1 MNSESRIDLD
11 KAENVEGIEHAE
23 TAASL
28 DSENADMSE
37 ENQAT
42 EERPNAEQSRRYSSE
57 EVADIIRISLR
68 DEARRAD
75 DTVDYK
81 ELLAIAAEMG
91 VDKDQIARAVHL
103 LEEEQLAHDKES
115 ELWVRFKTHGFLFIA
130 VNLLCVTINV
140 LGNSSTFWSMYVLFG
155 WGLFLLGHY
164 AGLRYAPQFVEIAM
178 DRTRQLANNHYQ
190 ALFEDDANIGFTSS
204 DSTGMSETQG
214 LVTLEGDKLILEYQT
229 MDAFLGLLKSGIKVV
244 EIPLQ
249 DLSNIRLEQRLW
261 NADLVLQGKNMRV
274 FKNAPGASAGKL
286 RLRINRPSARSASG
300 LVQTARETMDSSV

>member
-1 MNSESRIDLD
+1 MNSEARIDPD
-11 KAENVEGIEHAE
+11 EAENIE

-28 DSENADMSE
+28 ESESPNMSD
-37 ENQAT
+37 ENNVKEQ
-42 EERPNAEQSRRYSSE
+42 RPSAEQSRRYSSE

-75 DTVDYK
+75 DTVDYE

-91 VDKDQIARAVHL
+91 VHKDQITRAVHL

-115 ELWVRFKTHGFLFIA
+115 ELYVRFKTHGFLFIA
-130 VNLLCVTINV
+130 VNLLCVSINV

-164 AGLRYAPQFVEIAM
+164 AGLRYAPQFVEMAM

-190 ALFEDDANIGFTSS
+190 AMFEDDANIGFTSS

-214 LVTLEGDKLILEYQT
+214 LISLEGDNLILEYQT
-229 MDAFLGLLKSGIKVV
+229 MDAFLGLLKSSIKVV
-244 EIPLQ
+244 EIPIQ

-261 NADLVLQGKNMRV
+261 NAELVLQGKNMRV
-274 FKNAPGASAGKL
+274 FKNAPGSSAGKL
-286 RLRINRPSARSASG
+286 RLRINRPSARAAAG
-300 LVQTARETMDSSV
+300 LVQTAREKLESNA

>member
-1 MNSESRIDLD
+1 VNSESRIDLD

-28 DSENADMSE
+28 DCENADMSE

-42 EERPNAEQSRRYSSE
+42 KERPSAEQSRRYSSE

-91 VDKDQIARAVHL
+91 VDKDQVTRAVLL

-115 ELWVRFKTHGFLFIA
+115 ELWVRFRTHGFLFIA

-140 LGNSSTFWSMYVLFG
+140 IGNFSTFWSMYVLFG

-190 ALFEDDANIGFTSS
+190 ALFEDDSNVGFTST
-204 DSTGMSETQG
+204 DSTGMSQTQG
-214 LVTLEGDKLILEYQT
+214 LASIEGEKLMLEYQT
-229 MDAFLGLLKSGIKVV
+229 MDAFLGLLKSSIKVV
-244 EIPLQ
+244 EIPVQ

-274 FKNAPGASAGKL
+274 LKNAPSSSAGKL
-286 RLRINRPSARSASG
+286 RLRINRQSARAASE
-300 LVQTARETMDSSV
+300 LVQTAREILDSSA

>member
-1 MNSESRIDLD
+1 MNSESRIDPD
-11 KAENVEGIEHAE
+11 EAENIE

-28 DSENADMSE
+28 ESKSPNMSDEN
-37 ENQAT
+37 NVK
-42 EERPNAEQSRRYSSE
+42 EERPRAGQSRRYSSE

-75 DTVDYK
+75 DTVDYE

-91 VDKDQIARAVHL
+91 VHKDQITRAVHL

-115 ELWVRFKTHGFLFIA
+115 ELYVRFKTHGFLFIA
-130 VNLLCVTINV
+130 VNLLCVSINV

-164 AGLRYAPQFVEIAM
+164 AGLRYAPQFVEMAM

-190 ALFEDDANIGFTSS
+190 AMFEDDANIGFTSS

-214 LVTLEGDKLILEYQT
+214 LISLEGDKLVLEYQT
-229 MDAFLGLLKSGIKVV
+229 MDAFLGLLKSSIKVV
-244 EIPLQ
+244 EIPIH

-261 NADLVLQGKNMRV
+261 NAELVLQGKTMRV
-274 FKNAPGASAGKL
+274 FKNAPGSSAGKL
-286 RLRINRPSARSASG
+286 RLRINRPSARAAAG
-300 LVQTARETMDSSV
+300 LVQTAREKLESNA

>member
-1 MNSESRIDLD
+1 MNSEARIDPD
-11 KAENVEGIEHAE
+11 EAENIE

-28 DSENADMSE
+28 ESESPNMSD
-37 ENQAT
+37 ENNVKEQ
-42 EERPNAEQSRRYSSE
+42 RPSAEQSRRYSSE

-75 DTVDYK
+75 DTVDYE

-91 VDKDQIARAVHL
+91 VDKDQINRAVHL

-115 ELWVRFKTHGFLFIA
+115 ELYVRFKTHGVLFIA
-130 VNLLCVTINV
+130 VNLLCVSINV

-190 ALFEDDANIGFTSS
+190 AMFEDDANIGFTSS

-214 LVTLEGDKLILEYQT
+214 LISLEGNKLILEYQT
-229 MDAFLGLLKSGIKVV
+229 MDAFLGLLKSSIKVV
-244 EIPLQ
+244 EIPIH

-261 NADLVLQGKNMRV
+261 NAELVLQGKNMRV
-274 FKNAPGASAGKL
+274 FKNAPGSSAGKL
-286 RLRINRPSARSASG
+286 RLRINRPSARAAAG
-300 LVQTARETMDSSV
+300 LVQTAREKLESNA

>member
-1 MNSESRIDLD
+1 MNSESRIDPD
-11 KAENVEGIEHAE
+11 KAENVEGIDNTEA
-23 TAASL
+23 AASL
-28 DSENADMSE
+28 ENENTDMLDE
-37 ENQAT
+37 DKAT
-42 EERPNAEQSRRYSSE
+42 EARPSVEQSRRYSSE

-91 VDKDQIARAVHL
+91 VDKDQISRAVHL

-115 ELWVRFKTHGFLFIA
+115 ELWVRFRTHGFLFIA

-140 LGNSSTFWSMYVLFG
+140 IGNFSTFWSMYVLFG

-190 ALFEDDANIGFTSS
+190 ALFEDDSNVGFTST
-204 DSTGMSETQG
+204 DTTGMSQT
-214 LVTLEGDKLILEYQT
+214 EGIASIAGEKLILEYQT
-229 MDAFLGLLKSGIKVV
+229 MDAFLGLPQSSIKIVGIPV
-244 EIPLQ
+244 Q
-249 DLSNIRLEQRLW
+249 HLSNIRL
-261 NADLVLQGKNMRV
+261 
-274 FKNAPGASAGKL
+274 
-286 RLRINRPSARSASG
+286 
-300 LVQTARETMDSSV
+300 

>member
-1 MNSESRIDLD
+1 MKRSSKVNSESRIDPD
-11 KAENVEGIEHAE
+11 EAENIE

-28 DSENADMSE
+28 ESESPNMSD
-37 ENQAT
+37 ENNVK
-42 EERPNAEQSRRYSSE
+42 EERPSAEQSRRYSSE

-91 VDKDQIARAVHL
+91 VDKDQITRAVHL

-164 AGLRYAPQFVEIAM
+164 AGLRYAPQFVEMAM

-190 ALFEDDANIGFTSS
+190 AMFEDDANIGFTSS

-214 LVTLEGDKLILEYQT
+214 LISLEGDKLILEYQT
-229 MDAFLGLLKSGIKVV
+229 MDAFLGLLKSSIKVV
-244 EIPLQ
+244 EIPIH

-261 NADLVLQGKNMRV
+261 NAELVLQGKNMRV
-274 FKNAPGASAGKL
+274 FKNALGSSAGKL
-286 RLRINRPSARSASG
+286 RLRINRPSARAAAG
-300 LVQTARETMDSSV
+300 LVQTAREKLESNA

>member
-1 MNSESRIDLD
+1 MNSESRIDPD
-11 KAENVEGIEHAE
+11 EAENIE

-28 DSENADMSE
+28 ESESPNMSD
-37 ENQAT
+37 ENNVKEQ
-42 EERPNAEQSRRYSSE
+42 RPSAEQSRRYSSE

-75 DTVDYK
+75 DTVDYE

-91 VDKDQIARAVHL
+91 VHKDQITRAVHL

-164 AGLRYAPQFVEIAM
+164 AGLRYAPQFVEMAM

-190 ALFEDDANIGFTSS
+190 AMFEDDANIGFTSS

-214 LVTLEGDKLILEYQT
+214 LISLEGDKLILEYQT
-229 MDAFLGLLKSGIKVV
+229 MDAFLGLLKSSIKVV
-244 EIPLQ
+244 EIPIH

-261 NADLVLQGKNMRV
+261 NAELVLQGKNMRV
-274 FKNAPGASAGKL
+274 FKNALGSSAGKL
-286 RLRINRPSARSASG
+286 RLRINRPSARAAAG
-300 LVQTARETMDSSV
+300 LVQTAREKLESNA